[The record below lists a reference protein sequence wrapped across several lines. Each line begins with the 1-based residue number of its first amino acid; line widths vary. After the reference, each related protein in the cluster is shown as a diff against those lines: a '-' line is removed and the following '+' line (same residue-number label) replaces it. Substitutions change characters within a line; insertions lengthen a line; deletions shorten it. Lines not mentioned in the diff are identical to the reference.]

1 MQQGSS
7 FGQFAGPPAVAALA
21 AAMGGWQWSWLVL
34 LAASALGAVAALWIA
49 RLARP

>member
-34 LAASALGAVAALWIA
+34 GAGSAIGLLATTWIAALL
-49 RLARP
+49 RR